1 MDGPWFKNGGKPTP
15 VSPKAPLP
23 SELLT
28 VLSSGI
34 GESTSSAGVSSPA
47 AAGGTLIAMGIGKLT
62 GSSEQKE
69 KKKGLKECEKQG
81 HSVSGRCY
89 CCRIEISVQIDYAG
103 AAAMTNEFIY
113 RLNSAIVIKKS
124 VKIALSQKQF
134 LAKKGLHI

>member
-1 MDGPWFKNGGKPTP
+1 M
-15 VSPKAPLP
+15 
-23 SELLT
+23 LT

-113 RLNSAIVIKKS
+113 RLNSAIVIKKECKNCAEPKAIFGKEGITYL
-124 VKIALSQKQF
+124 VNRYDW
-134 LAKKGLHI
+134 